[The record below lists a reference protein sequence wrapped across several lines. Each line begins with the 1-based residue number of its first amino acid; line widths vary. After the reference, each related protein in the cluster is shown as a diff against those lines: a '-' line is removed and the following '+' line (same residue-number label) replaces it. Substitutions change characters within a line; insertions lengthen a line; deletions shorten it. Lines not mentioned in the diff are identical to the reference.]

1 MTYKPFKMK
10 GSPMHRN
17 FGKGKAK
24 RQQEKLFNL
33 REKWVSHSHDAGAI
47 FNNELS
53 DDPTNIDHIKA
64 YKKETRKENKAYKKF
79 IKYKNKL
86 DKNPLKKNPKL
97 KDMPDAQRRAVFASG
112 YKG

>member
-10 GSPMHRN
+10 GSPMNRN

-47 FNNELS
+47 FSNELS

-64 YKKETRKENKAYKKF
+64 YKKETKKENKAYKKF
-79 IKYKNKL
+79 IKHKNKL
-86 DKNPLKKNPKL
+86 DKKAK
-97 KDMPDAQRRAVFASG
+97 
-112 YKG
+112 